1 MYTCS
6 CSCTRT
12 APAPAGSGWA
22 RAGLGPVGWRGS
34 PREEVWAGQGWRLPS
49 TEHTHASR
57 AWQASLAS
65 KVLRN
70 LIGPG
75 SLRESVFLP
84 WQQITYQVLL
94 AAQDAA
100 C

>member
-1 MYTCS
+1 MGRSRLATTKYGAH
-6 CSCTRT
+6 TRK
-12 APAPAGSGWA
+12 
-22 RAGLGPVGWRGS
+22 
-34 PREEVWAGQGWRLPS
+34 Q
-49 TEHTHASR
+49 
-57 AWQASLAS
+57 SLAS
-65 KVLRN
+65 KPGKQVLGD
-70 LIGPG
+70 LIGLG